1 MNTWRFTN
9 FSGVLTKQKTIEIV
23 AATMR
28 RRTFIQT
35 MTATA
40 AITGMAGCARGMQG
54 EASGDAI
61 KVGVLFSL
69 TGGLEIVEKSMHDV
83 TLMAIEE
90 INEAGGV
97 LGREL
102 QPVIED
108 PASDPRI
115 FAEKA
120 RKLLVSDKVTTVF
133 GCYTGASVKAV
144 LPIFT
149 QQQGLLYYP
158 TYAQGNECPSHAI
171 YTGAV
176 PNQQVSN
183 FIPWIVENLGAKKFF
198 LVGSNYVFP
207 REMAKVAR
215 IQIDELEGEVVA
227 DEYLPL
233 GHTEWGPLVSK
244 IKNLNPDAIFSNVVG
259 DSTVAFYREFKN
271 QGLTPE
277 EIPICSTVTS
287 EVETA
292 AIGPEYAAGH
302 YSSFPYFQSIDTQEN
317 RDWVSKVKQKFG
329 DSAVTH
335 HAMECSY
342 WQVFIFK
349 QAAEKAADL
358 DPEGLRTASL
368 GQEYIAPS
376 GLVRVDPDNGNAW
389 LTPRIAQCQP
399 DGQYKIV
406 DEYEEPLKPL
416 PYVAYGETKQNL
428 YCTRKGLDTTKFD
441 PSKA

>member
-1 MNTWRFTN
+1 
-9 FSGVLTKQKTIEIV
+9 
-23 AATMR
+23 MR
-28 RRTFIQT
+28 RRTFLQT
-35 MTATA
+35 MGASAAVTSLTGCLRSNATNSGTA
-40 AITGMAGCARGMQG
+40 AS
-54 EASGDAI
+54 SGPI
-61 KVGVLFSL
+61 KVGILFSL
-69 TGGLEIVEKSMHDV
+69 TGGLEIVEKSMSDA
-83 TLMAIEE
+83 TMMAIDE
-90 INEAGGV
+90 INQAGGV
-97 LGREL
+97 LGRQL

-120 RKLLVSDKVTTVF
+120 RKLLISDKVTTVF

-149 QQQGLLYYP
+149 QQKGLLYYP

-183 FIPWIVENLGAKKFF
+183 FIPWIMKNLDAKKFF

-207 REMAKVAR
+207 REMAKVAK
-215 IQIDELEGEVVA
+215 IMLKQQGGVVVA

-244 IKNLNPDAIFSNVVG
+244 IKELKPDAIFSNVVG

-271 QGLTPE
+271 QGLKPE
-277 EIPICSTVTS
+277 DIPICSTVTS

-292 AIGPEYAAGH
+292 AIGPEYATGH
-302 YSSFPYFQSIDTQEN
+302 YSSFPYFQSIDTPKNKE
-317 RDWVSKVKQKFG
+317 WVAKVKQRFG
-329 DSAVTH
+329 DKAVTH

-342 WQVFIFK
+342 WQVYIFK
-349 QAAEKAADL
+349 QAAENAQDL
-358 DPEGLRTASL
+358 NPEKLRVASL
-368 GQEYIAPS
+368 GQKFEAPS
-376 GLVRVDPDNGNAW
+376 GPVEIDPDNGNAW
-389 LTPRIAQCQP
+389 LTPRIGQCQA

-406 DEYEEPLKPL
+406 DEYKEPIKPL
-416 PYVAYGETKQNL
+416 PYVAYGENEKNL
-428 YCTRKGLDTTKFD
+428 YCTTKGLDTKKFD
-441 PSKA
+441 PTKA